1 MARKQ
6 RKPAPPGAARATGPR
21 KRRSPRA
28 PLPPPQ
34 PFEQE
39 LLQLARSA
47 AGTLRRALIT
57 LLVIA
62 AIGGAAAG
70 LWALRP
76 SPTFSSGDLATG
88 SSFDV
93 TFRVE
98 NTDPR
103 LTLFNLK
110 ISCILAQV
118 RALPIEPTMVEAT
131 NVRFSGKEANNL
143 APGESGTFTCPFRGA
158 LTELTN
164 DDPGIAQRAEI
175 YFRSQYDLPLIGSL
189 RVTDNSAHF
198 FLNTRVLPPRWTRLP
213 NG

>member
-1 MARKQ
+1 M
-6 RKPAPPGAARATGPR
+6 
-21 KRRSPRA
+21 
-28 PLPPPQ
+28 
-34 PFEQE
+34 
-39 LLQLARSA
+39 
-47 AGTLRRALIT
+47 IT

-118 RALPIEPTMVEAT
+118 RALPIEPTMVEGDL

-158 LTELTN
+158 LSELTN
-164 DDPGIAQRAEI
+164 DDPGIAQRAKEST
-175 YFRSQYDLPLIGSL
+175 F
-189 RVTDNSAHF
+189 AA
-198 FLNTRVLPPRWTRLP
+198 NTICR
-213 NG
+213 

>member
-1 MARKQ
+1 MLEWSAIQRSGQVDDHGKEAEEASAPGRRARHWPEKAAVAQ
-6 RKPAPPGAARATGPR
+6 SPLGFAEPFDQGIAAACQKCRRDSPARVDH
-21 KRRSPRA
+21 
-28 PLPPPQ
+28 
-34 PFEQE
+34 
-39 LLQLARSA
+39 A
-47 AGTLRRALIT
+47 AGHCRDRRRT
-57 LLVIA
+57 
-62 AIGGAAAG
+62 AG

-131 NVRFSGKEANNL
+131 DVRFSGKEANNL
-143 APGESGTFTCPFRGA
+143 APGESGTFTCPNAA
-158 LTELTN
+158 LSPSSRMTT
-164 DDPGIAQRAEI
+164 RA
-175 YFRSQYDLPLIGSL
+175 
-189 RVTDNSAHF
+189 
-198 FLNTRVLPPRWTRLP
+198 
-213 NG
+213 